1 MNSKNFIQAL
11 RKVIREEV
19 QVAVR
24 TELKQFSSVISE
36 VKQPAKTTVSYA
48 ETIKPKVKQQPKQ
61 YTGNPTLNELLNDT
75 AGFKGDGP
83 MAYLEE
89 QIDYNDFSEWPTMQ
103 SKPTPSMPAVV
114 TDVDG
119 RRIDINQL
127 ASTAEGEAV
136 VNALTRDYSQL
147 MKAINKKKGN

>member
-1 MNSKNFIQAL
+1 
-11 RKVIREEV
+11 
-19 QVAVR
+19 
-24 TELKQFSSVISE
+24 
-36 VKQPAKTTVSYA
+36 
-48 ETIKPKVKQQPKQ
+48 
-61 YTGNPTLNELLNDT
+61 
-75 AGFKGDGP
+75 

-119 RRIDINQL
+119 RRVDIKQL